1 MKRWIW
7 FLIVVLL
14 GVALRLLYGWV
25 INPVKYVET
34 TPATLRIDYQT
45 DYVLMV
51 AEAFQ
56 ADSDLNLA
64 ARRLAI
70 FGDTPPTEIVRQAMI
85 FAAQYP
91 YAESDQE
98 LLSRLASAL
107 QSWNPSMETPLP

>member
-7 FLIVVLL
+7 FFIVVSL
-14 GVALRLLYGWV
+14 GVALGLVYGWV

-34 TPATLRIDYQT
+34 TPATLRIDYKT

-70 FGDTPPTEIVRQAMI
+70 FGDTPPSEIVRQAMI
-85 FAAQYP
+85 FAAQFP

-98 LLSRLASAL
+98 LLSRLASGL
-107 QSWNPSMETPLP
+107 QTWNPSLETPLP